1 MAFFKGSFK
10 KKAAKLDR
18 ILELYLCS
26 RILAVK
32 KDTMTVFRALLIA
45 LCFVNVFCQNARL
58 SGLQNLGMSE
68 LSVLLEKASELMVV
82 KATLLSQRISG
93 LSSNSHLR
101 DNLFS
106 STGPSSV
113 NDLLN
118 VEQEDDPSSF
128 E

>member
-1 MAFFKGSFK
+1 
-10 KKAAKLDR
+10 
-18 ILELYLCS
+18 
-26 RILAVK
+26 
-32 KDTMTVFRALLIA
+32 MTVFRALLIA